1 MTTKNGTDHTNGTS
15 GKTPARGPRKIH
27 ESMDLNAGLPY
38 FPYMDTRDLFAE
50 AGPYGFM
57 DGSSSQQLARL
68 DNRMA
73 GELLPTYI
81 NWWQLKVLRDRSRQI
96 ARNNEFAIA
105 AINAHRNYVVG
116 TGFTYQ
122 VIARKADTHPEIISR
137 VQELLDLFIE
147 HNKMGDVESEIIY
160 RLHTEGEAFLR
171 SFVGDDGLLRVRFVE
186 PELVRPP
193 ADDSTPNSSFGV
205 VCSDEDIHH
214 RTHYWVVQKPW
225 ESTTPT
231 LVPAHQI
238 LHLRLNVESNSKR
251 GLPTI
256 YAVESNLRA
265 SEDVLQSMIALAK
278 ARSKIAVI
286 RKVNDSPPEAISELT
301 RTATDY
307 TLTDATQSRST
318 SINHMGYGSILTS
331 TGNVDYEFP
340 SLNVGSGDMV
350 EVLNC
355 NLRAIAARFGI
366 TETMM
371 STDASNNNYASALV
385 AEAPAVKTF
394 ERMQKML
401 SQAIGERR
409 TKPDRALAWQQISHA
424 VNIGMLPREALT
436 EITIKATGPSLISR
450 DKTSEANVAK
460 TYIDLGLWSPQTVTA
475 DSGKDY
481 EEEQRN
487 IKKAKDAAAASAP
500 TGQPDQQGGASPLA
514 PGASPGAAPD
524 QAQTTA
530 QVVQDTALN
539 GAQVQS
545 LVDLATKVAARELS
559 VGTAKAIAQAAF
571 PTVPAEV
578 VNRIFVE
585 VGPEQAQAVAQADA
599 PKQDDKPDALPTKNE
614 SIREGGKY
622 DHIDFTPPKGARE
635 AAGRSLK
642 VRAEKPDSEK
652 GMTPV
657 GVARARDLING
668 RKVSPDT
675 ARRMKAFFDRHEV
688 DKKGSTWDQQG
699 KGWQAWQGWGGD
711 AGYSWAKKI
720 VAQMDAADK
729 PKGAK

>member
-1 MTTKNGTDHTNGTS
+1 
-15 GKTPARGPRKIH
+15 
-27 ESMDLNAGLPY
+27 
-38 FPYMDTRDLFAE
+38 
-50 AGPYGFM
+50 
-57 DGSSSQQLARL
+57 
-68 DNRMA
+68 
-73 GELLPTYI
+73 
-81 NWWQLKVLRDRSRQI
+81 
-96 ARNNEFAIA
+96 
-105 AINAHRNYVVG
+105 
-116 TGFTYQ
+116 
-122 VIARKADTHPEIISR
+122 
-137 VQELLDLFIE
+137 
-147 HNKMGDVESEIIY
+147 
-160 RLHTEGEAFLR
+160 
-171 SFVGDDGLLRVRFVE
+171 
-186 PELVRPP
+186 
-193 ADDSTPNSSFGV
+193 
-205 VCSDEDIHH
+205 
-214 RTHYWVVQKPW
+214 
-225 ESTTPT
+225 
-231 LVPAHQI
+231 
-238 LHLRLNVESNSKR
+238 
-251 GLPTI
+251 
-256 YAVESNLRA
+256 
-265 SEDVLQSMIALAK
+265 
-278 ARSKIAVI
+278 
-286 RKVNDSPPEAISELT
+286 
-301 RTATDY
+301 
-307 TLTDATQSRST
+307 
-318 SINHMGYGSILTS
+318 MGYGSILTS

-409 TKPDRALAWQQISHA
+409 TRPDRALAWQQISHA

-450 DKTSEANVAK
+450 DKTSEANTAK

-500 TGQPDQQGGASPLA
+500 TGQPDQQGGATPLA
-514 PGASPGAAPD
+514 PGASPGAPGASPGATPD

-599 PKQDDKPDALPTKNE
+599 PKPD
-614 SIREGGKY
+614 
-622 DHIDFTPPKGARE
+622 
-635 AAGRSLK
+635 
-642 VRAEKPDSEK
+642 
-652 GMTPV
+652 
-657 GVARARDLING
+657 
-668 RKVSPDT
+668 
-675 ARRMKAFFDRHEV
+675 
-688 DKKGSTWDQQG
+688 
-699 KGWQAWQGWGGD
+699 
-711 AGYSWAKKI
+711 
-720 VAQMDAADK
+720 DK